1 MLESNALILSTDE
14 IFAVILNID
23 TILTQA
29 MKASTLNTFDNIDTK
44 LLELLR
50 TFAINN
56 SIIMILESMEEA
68 LLRRNKVIIKSCS
81 RIIFYVIMIFCESE
95 GINRSWIDLCKP
107 IRIPNILALYEDSLK
122 WMPID
127 EEYIDNEDVK
137 NAIYTLKML
146 II

>member
-1 MLESNALILSTDE
+1 MFPLNSHGSRFPTSDE

-23 TILTQA
+23 TILTQT

-81 RIIFYVIMIFCESE
+81 RIIFYVIMKKKCL
-95 GINRSWIDLCKP
+95 IN
-107 IRIPNILALYEDSLK
+107 Y
-122 WMPID
+122 
-127 EEYIDNEDVK
+127 
-137 NAIYTLKML
+137 
-146 II
+146 